1 VGIALLKACAS
12 RHACHRSNR
21 RQLERRARRR
31 SCSLLVCLLLHAGAA
46 ASHAASLASQFD
58 SVIRFQGRLAPF
70 PGYRRALESVV
81 VGFQLNAVRT
91 ADYVATATT
100 PGFGYMWDPETGS
113 FRRTDVSR
121 GSAFI
126 EPAATIGAHAWYLSF
141 AYLYS
146 NFTQLDGKPLEE
158 SLDQLR
164 NVRGPDQLAIQTRA
178 FDFTSQVLAF
188 SATYG
193 ITNRWDVNLL
203 VPVFIT
209 TLRLDGTS
217 ALLVP
222 GAAPFTNTFNTH
234 DQTRSGIGDILLRT
248 KYRLQDQ
255 LGIQMAAGFTLRVP
269 SGDPDNFQGLGDVI
283 LTPAF
288 IAQRAV
294 GPSLLQA
301 NLGVEVNAGDV
312 SQSRARYAVGAT
324 IEILHSLDFLVNVI
338 GNSGFTDTHFTTG
351 DVSGVVGRTDIVD
364 AVSGVEIA
372 LGGTLVAQL
381 GAIVPLTHDGLRATV
396 VPVAWL
402 GGRF

>member
-1 VGIALLKACAS
+1 
-12 RHACHRSNR
+12 
-21 RQLERRARRR
+21 
-31 SCSLLVCLLLHAGAA
+31 
-46 ASHAASLASQFD
+46 
-58 SVIRFQGRLAPF
+58 
-70 PGYRRALESVV
+70 
-81 VGFQLNAVRT
+81 
-91 ADYVATATT
+91 
-100 PGFGYMWDPETGS
+100 M
-113 FRRTDVSR
+113 
-121 GSAFI
+121 
-126 EPAATIGAHAWYLSF
+126 
-141 AYLYS
+141 
-146 NFTQLDGKPLEE
+146 
-158 SLDQLR
+158 
-164 NVRGPDQLAIQTRA
+164 
-178 FDFTSQVLAF
+178 
-188 SATYG
+188 
-193 ITNRWDVNLL
+193 
-203 VPVFIT
+203 PVFIT
-209 TLRLDGTS
+209 TLRLEGTS

-222 GAAPFTNTFNTH
+222 GAAPFINSFNTH
-234 DQTRSGIGDILLRT
+234 DQTRSGVGDILLRT
-248 KYRLQDQ
+248 KYRLHDQ
-255 LGIQMAAGFTLRVP
+255 LGIQMAGGFTLRVP

-324 IEILHSLDFLVNVI
+324 VELLRSLDFLVNVV

-372 LGGTLVAQL
+372 LGGSLVAQL